1 MIFIMA
7 MLSFKDTEAA
17 TTDVLLIIYM
27 LLNNKITSSTS
38 AEENRRRDN
47 GRLMIMIKWI
57 DDLFV
62 SPIYVTMYKFLQEYL
77 KDITWR

>member
-1 MIFIMA
+1 MVLIMA

-17 TTDVLLIIYM
+17 ATDVLLIIYM
-27 LLNNKITSSTS
+27 QLNNKITTSTG
-38 AEENRRRDN
+38 AEENRRRHN

-57 DDLFV
+57 DDLFL

-77 KDITWR
+77 KITWR